1 MVSGAGDAGVAGS
14 RLGGRYRRL
23 WAATTISNLGDG
35 MSVTA
40 LPLLAASLTRDPV
53 LVALLHFAQF
63 APWLLFSLVAG
74 ALVDRC
80 DRRQLMWRV
89 DVFRAGV
96 IGAVAVLVAVDR
108 ARLPLLFTAAF
119 LLGTAKTLFD
129 NASQALL
136 PSLVER
142 RHLARANGRLFG
154 AQILTHQFAGPAVG
168 GALFAATAAAP
179 FVFDAGSYVAAAL
192 LVALIPGLYRPHRRL
207 PGSTGATLPGGTR
220 PAVTRPA
227 VTTRASDARSVV
239 AGIRADIADGL
250 RWLWGHRVLR
260 SLALVLGAINLL
272 SEGALA
278 VMVLYSQDVLGV
290 GDVGYGLLMT
300 SFAVGSLAASVVGER
315 AVARCGSGQALV
327 LSLVVMGAGQ
337 LSIGLA
343 AHAVVVAVLSMGVGF
358 ATIVWNIIT
367 VSLRQALIPDEI
379 LGRVNSAYRFIG
391 WGAIPI
397 GALAGGLL
405 ADSFGLRA
413 PFVVAGLG
421 TLVTAVAMSPVVNP
435 GSMAAT
441 EREAA
446 ARTERVP
453 VVTT

>member
-1 MVSGAGDAGVAGS
+1 MVSGARDAGVAGS
-14 RLGGRYRRL
+14 RLGGRYKRL

-40 LPLLAASLTRDPV
+40 LPLLAATLTRDPF

-63 APWLLFSLVAG
+63 APWLLFSLVSG
-74 ALVDRC
+74 VLVDRW
-80 DRRQLMWRV
+80 DRRHVMWRV
-89 DVFRAGV
+89 DLFRAGV
-96 IGAVAVLVAVDR
+96 IGALGLLVAGDR
-108 ARLPLLFTAAF
+108 AGLPLLFVAAF
-119 LLGTAKTLFD
+119 LLGTAETLFD

-154 AQILTHQFAGPAVG
+154 AQIVTNQFAGPAVG
-168 GALFAATAAAP
+168 AVLFAVTAASP
-179 FVFDAGSYVAAAL
+179 FLVDAGSYVAAAV
-192 LVALIPGLYRPHRRL
+192 LVALIPGVYRPGRQSSGARGESPES
-207 PGSTGATLPGGTR
+207 PGSTGSTGW
-220 PAVTRPA
+220 PAAAGNGPRAMVT
-227 VTTRASDARSVV
+227 
-239 AGIRADIADGL
+239 GIRRDIADGL

-272 SEGALA
+272 AEGALA
-278 VMVLYSQDVLGV
+278 VMVLYAQDILGL
-290 GDVGYGLLMT
+290 GDIGYGLLMT
-300 SFAVGSLAASVVGER
+300 SFAVGSLAASLVGER
-315 AVARCGSGQALV
+315 AVARLGSGQALV

-337 LSIGLA
+337 LAIGLSA
-343 AHAVVVAVLSMGVGF
+343 DAVVVAVLTMGVGF

-397 GALAGGLL
+397 GALAGGVL
-405 ADSFGLRA
+405 ADHFGLRA

-421 TLVTAVAMSPVVNP
+421 TILTAVVMSPVVNP

-446 ARTERVP
+446 ARTDRVP
-453 VVTT
+453 VTT

>member
-1 MVSGAGDAGVAGS
+1 
-14 RLGGRYRRL
+14 
-23 WAATTISNLGDG
+23 

-40 LPLLAASLTRDPV
+40 LPLLAATLTRDPF

-74 ALVDRC
+74 ALVDRW
-80 DRRQLMWRV
+80 DRRHVMWRV
-89 DVFRAGV
+89 DLFRAGV
-96 IGAVAVLVAVDR
+96 IGSLGLLVAFDR
-108 ARLPLLFTAAF
+108 VGLPLLFVAAF
-119 LLGTAKTLFD
+119 LLGTAETLFD
-129 NASQALL
+129 NASQAIL

-154 AQILTHQFAGPAVG
+154 AQIVTNQFAGPAMG
-168 GALFAATAAAP
+168 AALFAVTAASP
-179 FVFDAGSYVAAAL
+179 FLVDAGSYVAAAV
-192 LVALIPGLYRPHRRL
+192 LVALIPGVYRPGRW
-207 PGSTGATLPGGTR
+207 SS
-220 PAVTRPA
+220 PAASP
-227 VTTRASDARSVV
+227 SDAAAAATAAAGASGPASGGRDPRAMV
-239 AGIRADIADGL
+239 AGIRSDIGDGL

-272 SEGALA
+272 AEGALA
-278 VMVLYSQDVLGV
+278 VMVLYAQDVLGL
-290 GDVGYGLLMT
+290 GDVGYGFLMT

-315 AVARCGSGQALV
+315 AVTRLGSGQALV

-337 LSIGLA
+337 LAIGLA
-343 AHAVVVAVLSMGVGF
+343 GDAVVVAVLTMGVGF
-358 ATIVWNIIT
+358 ATIVWNVIT

-397 GALAGGLL
+397 GALAGGVL
-405 ADSFGLRA
+405 ADHFGLRA

-421 TLVTAVAMSPVVNP
+421 TLLTAVVMSPVVNP

-446 ARTERVP
+446 ARSDRVP
-453 VVTT
+453 VTT